1 MSLNDLN
8 LLESLR
14 AEREA
19 GTLYFKKRRLLLLD
33 ANFLGLLRKKLV
45 TACGLSE
52 ARNIVGFLGYAYGYQ
67 AALAAQE
74 LCGPESK
81 ESLWQVWARLY
92 AQQGL
97 AAVKQLSCAF
107 DEKTQYFAAEAEFIN
122 SYEVE
127 QHLLHLG
134 PSDRSVCWA
143 LTTFATGFA
152 SAMVGREV
160 IFLEKECVGRGD
172 ARCYITG
179 RTDFMQWSEG
189 VEFAKEYYKGQDF
202 ESVRQWTRTTT
213 AEARELIHALER
225 ERERVRALESQVW
238 YLQEASNEQYRPSE
252 MVGAHPAFQKVLRDA
267 RTVAASDATV
277 LIQGETGTGKELIA
291 RFIHAQS
298 ERRKRPLITVN
309 CAALPAGLVESE
321 LFGHEKGAFT
331 GATQRKLG
339 RFEIAHGATIFLD
352 EVGEL
357 PLDAQAKFLRVL
369 QHGEFERVGGAQ
381 TIKVDVRVLAATNQ
395 PLQKLVDEGKFRA
408 DLFYRLNVFPLS
420 LPPLRERGNDLVLL
434 VNYFAQKYR
443 ARFRKQIT
451 SVSLSSLEALKQYH
465 WPGNVRE
472 LEHIV
477 ERAVLLSEG
486 EVLTIDPPL
495 GQRPVASPL
504 PGVDAGQFVSLEEME
519 RRYIEAVVRHTK
531 GVIAGKGGAAE
542 ILNINH
548 STLRSR
554 MKKLGLL

>member
-1 MSLNDLN
+1 MNLPDLN
-8 LLESLR
+8 LPESLQ
-14 AEREA
+14 ADAAA
-19 GTLYFKKRRLLLLD
+19 GTLHFKKRRLLLLD

-45 TACGLSE
+45 AVYGLPQ
-52 ARNIVGFLGYAYGYQ
+52 AREIMSYLGYASGYQ
-67 AALAAQE
+67 AALMVQE
-74 LCGPESK
+74 LCGPERK
-81 ESLWQVWARLY
+81 EKLWQAWAQLY
-92 AQQGL
+92 AQQGF
-97 AAVKQLSCAF
+97 AAVRPLSCTF
-107 DEKTQYFAAEAEFIN
+107 DEKTHSFAAEAEFFN
-122 SYEVE
+122 SCEVE

-134 PSDRSVCWA
+134 PSDQSVCWT
-143 LTTFATGFA
+143 LTTYATGFA
-152 SAMVGREV
+152 SALMGREV
-160 IFLEKECVGRGD
+160 IFIEKECVGRGD

-189 VEFAKEYYKGQDF
+189 VEFAREYYKGQDF
-202 ESVRQWTRTTT
+202 EAVRLWTRTMT
-213 AEARELIHALER
+213 AEARELIHALEH
-225 ERERVRALESQVW
+225 ERERVRALESQVY
-238 YLQEASNEQYRPSE
+238 YLQEASREQYRLSE
-252 MVGAHPAFQKVLRDA
+252 MVGAHPAFQKVLRQA
-267 RTVAASDATV
+267 RTVAASDATA

-291 RFIHAQS
+291 RFIHTQS
-298 ERRKRPLITVN
+298 ERGRRPLITVN

-331 GATQRKLG
+331 GAVGRKLG

-357 PLDAQAKFLRVL
+357 PLEAQAKFLRVL
-369 QHGEFERVGGAQ
+369 QQGEFERVGGAH
-381 TIKVDVRVLAATNQ
+381 TIRTDVRVLAATNQ

-420 LPPLRERGNDLVLL
+420 LPPLRERGNDLILL

-451 SVSLSSLEALKQYH
+451 SVSLSSLESLKQYH

-495 GQRPVASPL
+495 GQSQILSPL
-504 PGVDAGQFVSLEEME
+504 PGARADQFVSLEEME
-519 RRYIEAVVRHTK
+519 RRYIEAVVQHTK

-542 ILNINH
+542 ILDINA

>member
-1 MSLNDLN
+1 MNLNDLN

-14 AEREA
+14 ADAAA
-19 GTLYFKKRRLLLLD
+19 GTLHFKKQRLLLLD

-45 TACGLSE
+45 TVCGLSE
-52 ARNIVGFLGYAYGYQ
+52 ARNLMGFLGYASGYQ
-67 AALAAQE
+67 AALTLQE
-74 LCGPESK
+74 LYGPERK
-81 ESLWQVWARLY
+81 ESLWQAWARLY
-92 AQQGL
+92 AQQGF
-97 AAVKQLSCAF
+97 AAVKPLSCTF
-107 DEKTQYFAAEAEFIN
+107 DEKTRYFAAEAEFIN
-122 SYEVE
+122 SCEVE

-134 PSDRSVCWA
+134 PSDKAVCWV

-152 SAMVGREV
+152 SAMMGREV
-160 IFLEKECVGRGD
+160 IFIQKECVGRGD
-172 ARCYITG
+172 ARCYIAG

-189 VEFAKEYYKGQDF
+189 VEFAKEHYKGQDF
-202 ESVRQWTRTTT
+202 EAVRQWTRTITT
-213 AEARELIHALER
+213 EARELIHALER
-225 ERERVRALESQVW
+225 ERERVRALESQVY

-252 MVGAHPAFQKVLRDA
+252 MVGAHPDFQKVLRDA
-267 RTVAASDATV
+267 RTVAASDATA

-298 ERRKRPLITVN
+298 ERGKRPLITVN

-331 GATQRKLG
+331 GAVGRKLG
-339 RFEIAHGATIFLD
+339 RFEIAHGTTIFLD

-357 PLDAQAKFLRVL
+357 PLEAQAKFLRVL
-369 QHGEFERVGGAQ
+369 QQGEFERVGGAQ

-451 SVSLSSLEALKQYH
+451 SVSLSSVEALKQYH

-472 LEHIV
+472 LEHII

-486 EVLTIDPPL
+486 EVLMIDPPL
-495 GQRPVASPL
+495 VKSQAAIPL
-504 PGVDAGQFVSLEEME
+504 LAGSAGQFVSLEEME

-531 GVIAGKGGAAE
+531 GMIAGKGGAAE
-542 ILNINH
+542 ILDINH